1 MENNKLT
8 KDFLKQLTRIAD
20 ALDKQN
26 VIEEKKIKESKKLE
40 KLQEKIAG
48 LELKTIQEKRK
59 VGEINHILSNEMDK
73 NNTDESV

>member
-20 ALDKQN
+20 ALEKQN

-48 LELKTIQEKRK
+48 LELKTIQEKRR
-59 VGEINHILSNEMDK
+59 VGEVNEFLSEKVDK
-73 NNTDESV
+73 NNSDELL

>member
-40 KLQEKIAG
+40 KLQEKIAS

-59 VGEINHILSNEMDK
+59 VGEVNHILSNVMDK

>member
-20 ALDKQN
+20 ALEKTN
-26 VIEEKKIKESKKLE
+26 VIEEKKLKESKKLE

-48 LELKTIQEKRK
+48 LKLKTIQEERK
-59 VGEINHILSNEMDK
+59 AGTVHKIISDELNK
-73 NNTDESV
+73 NNSDGLL

>member
-20 ALDKQN
+20 ALEKTN
-26 VIEEKKIKESKKLE
+26 VIEEKKLKESKKLE

-48 LELKTIQEKRK
+48 FELKELQEKRVTSLEK
-59 VGEINHILSNEMDK
+59 EIIRRNE
-73 NNTDESV
+73 